1 MKGEVKDVL
10 LLDVTPLSLGIET
23 MGGVCTKIINKN
35 TTIPTSKSQ
44 VFSTAGDNQ
53 TSVDIRVLQGE
64 REMAEDNK
72 TLGVFKLD
80 GILPA
85 PRGLPQIEVSFDIDV
100 NGIISVKAKDVKTG
114 KRTGDKNRS
123 FFQLVQRRNRK
134 MKKDAE
140 IHAEDDK
147 KKENRPK

>member
-1 MKGEVKDVL
+1 M
-10 LLDVTPLSLGIET
+10 
-23 MGGVCTKIINKN
+23 
-35 TTIPTSKSQ
+35 
-44 VFSTAGDNQ
+44 FSTAGDNQ

-114 KRTGDKNRS
+114 KEQAIKIEASSSLSKDEIE
-123 FFQLVQRRNRK
+123 K

-147 KKENRPK
+147 KKRESAEVKNNANALIYTAEKSLSDAGDKVSRRGEKKAFLTRLRN

>member
-1 MKGEVKDVL
+1 M
-10 LLDVTPLSLGIET
+10 
-23 MGGVCTKIINKN
+23 
-35 TTIPTSKSQ
+35 
-44 VFSTAGDNQ
+44 
-53 TSVDIRVLQGE
+53 
-64 REMAEDNK
+64 
-72 TLGVFKLD
+72 
-80 GILPA
+80 PA

-114 KRTGDKNRS
+114 KEQAIKIEASSSLSKDEIE
-123 FFQLVQRRNRK
+123 K

>member
-1 MKGEVKDVL
+1 M
-10 LLDVTPLSLGIET
+10 
-23 MGGVCTKIINKN
+23 
-35 TTIPTSKSQ
+35 
-44 VFSTAGDNQ
+44 FSTAGDNQ

-114 KRTGDKNRS
+114 KEQAIKIEAS
-123 FFQLVQRRNRK
+123 SSLS
-134 MKKDAE
+134 KDE
-140 IHAEDDK
+140 IEK
-147 KKENRPK
+147 